1 MNHWINKFL
10 QFSFI
15 YLVPIHDTNHLKA
28 LYNWKNTLHLC
39 GENPNNQ
46 TTPYEKEL
54 GHSGKKKNLPLNR
67 KKPQG
72 SYLSLE
78 GVKED
83 GQFVLICKCCIFLFF
98 IDFQSSFYHYL
109 IMSLRVGGSHMDHF
123 LWKIHHMTCETLH
136 LDLIVLIS
144 HWLSTC

>member
-1 MNHWINKFL
+1 MTLITSRH
-10 QFSFI
+10 FI
-15 YLVPIHDTNHLKA
+15 I
-28 LYNWKNTLHLC
+28 
-39 GENPNNQ
+39 
-46 TTPYEKEL
+46 EKIPCTYVE
-54 GHSGKKKNLPLNR
+54 KTRTIKQPPMRRNLATVGR
-67 KKPQG
+67 KKTSLLTGQLPVIG
-72 SYLSLE
+72 GGEGRRDNLSYL
-78 GVKED
+78 
-83 GQFVLICKCCIFLFF
+83 QQCCIFLFF